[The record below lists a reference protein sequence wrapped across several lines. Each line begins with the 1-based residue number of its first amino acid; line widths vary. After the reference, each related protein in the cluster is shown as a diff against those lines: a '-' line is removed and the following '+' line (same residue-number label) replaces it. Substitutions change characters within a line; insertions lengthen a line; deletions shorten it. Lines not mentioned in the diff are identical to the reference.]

1 MSKKETTIEELLT
14 NLQEVVTTQDK
25 ALKLAQ
31 QIIFLK
37 DRHIELLTKRKD
49 LQLQETNLYKYGF
62 LGLIVFNILLF
73 IILFINVS

>member
-14 NLQEVVTTQDK
+14 NLQEIVTTQDK

-37 DRHIELLTKRKD
+37 DRHIELLEKRKD

>member
-1 MSKKETTIEELLT
+1 MSKKETTIEELLN

-37 DRHIELLTKRKD
+37 DRHIELLKKRKD
-49 LQLQETNLYKYGF
+49 LQLQETNLFKYGF

>member
-14 NLQEVVTTQDK
+14 NLQEIVTTQDK

-37 DRHIELLTKRKD
+37 DRHIELLEKRKD
-49 LQLQETNLYKYGF
+49 LQLQEINLYKYGF